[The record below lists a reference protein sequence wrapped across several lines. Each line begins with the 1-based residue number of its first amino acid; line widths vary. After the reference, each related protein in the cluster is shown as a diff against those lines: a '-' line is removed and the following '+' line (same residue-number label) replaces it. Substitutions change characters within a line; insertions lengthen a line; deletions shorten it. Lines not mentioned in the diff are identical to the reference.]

1 MLMLPELIVLFLYYK
16 SLHVPLNP
24 MTHVKLNKLW
34 NSKSAL
40 DPKELCQS
48 RLSASAARLCFTE
61 CIASQLESACRA
73 LAREQIVQPRF
84 TSLPVINI

>member
-40 DPKELCQS
+40 DPKELCHG
-48 RLSASAARLCFTE
+48 
-61 CIASQLESACRA
+61 IASQLESACRA